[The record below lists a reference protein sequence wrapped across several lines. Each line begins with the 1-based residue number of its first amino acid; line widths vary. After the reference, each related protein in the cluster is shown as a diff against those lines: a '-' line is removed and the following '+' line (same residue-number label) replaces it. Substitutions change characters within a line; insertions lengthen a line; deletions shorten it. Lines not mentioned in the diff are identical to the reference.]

1 MTGVSAAISL
11 GTTHTGF
18 LPSHWSLAFGQ
29 QCGLKRQVVQGKP
42 SLGSRIFPVSL
53 QAVQAFLIW
62 RFSVR

>member
-1 MTGVSAAISL
+1 MTAVSVAISL
-11 GTTHTGF
+11 GTTHIGF
-18 LPSHWSLAFGQ
+18 RPSNWSLALGQ
-29 QCGLKRQVVQGKP
+29 QCSLKRQVVQGKP